1 MSRFFCVTLRRKIEN
16 MKRLA
21 DILYKVD
28 RTIRPI
34 LEITT
39 IIALIL
45 LVAASFDSPIKRF
58 FTYCLYAAAIVWVV
72 ALACRLILSPFVKSE
87 EEEIFEQQVD
97 YILQKKQESK
107 PVVAYTPLRDV
118 TQEQEINIIQLLRT
132 LPEHPEKPGHINLAL
147 VAQYL
152 TALEKLSKADLKDKR
167 QLRNW
172 VAEITN
178 KQVPSSSQFNEAI
191 PSKAATKVAAARKE
205 LESLFR

>member
-1 MSRFFCVTLRRKIEN
+1 MSSFFCVTLRRKIEN

-97 YILQKKQESK
+97 YILQKKQASK

-118 TQEQEINIIQLLRT
+118 TQ
-132 LPEHPEKPGHINLAL
+132 
-147 VAQYL
+147 
-152 TALEKLSKADLKDKR
+152 
-167 QLRNW
+167 
-172 VAEITN
+172 
-178 KQVPSSSQFNEAI
+178 KQ
-191 PSKAATKVAAARKE
+191 
-205 LESLFR
+205 